1 LRTDN
6 AERYTGSIMVTPS
19 FFKDHLKLN
28 INAKGSINN
37 NTFGNTNAI
46 WAASTMNPTIPVYSG
61 LDTFGGYTEAID
73 NTGAPANGAV
83 MNPVGLIKMNDSQ
96 SNVRRF
102 IGNIDA
108 DYRVHF
114 FPDLKLHATLGYD
127 YAQGK
132 GSVYVPAEAAQNY
145 TTSGLDYSYGPQKK
159 ENRLLTLYANYNKLV
174 EPIKSS
180 FDVTAGYDYQYWKST
195 TPLYYEMNTLGEIQK
210 TSKAKDERHVLLS
223 YYGRLN
229 YSFNS
234 RYMLTTTV
242 RRDATSRFAKNVRWG
257 TFPSVAL
264 GWRVTEESFLKD
276 NKVIS
281 TLKVRASYGVTGQQD
296 GIGNYNYLPIYTI
309 SQSGAGSLIGDTPT
323 PTYRPKAYVPNLK
336 WETTTEY
343 NTGLDASFLK
353 GKLRFT
359 VDVYQKYIKDLLQKK
374 VKMPTSIGYGNGYE
388 VSYMNS
394 GKMTNKG
401 WEFRVDAVPFE
412 NRDWRVGFYFNIA
425 HNENKITEM
434 PDNYTE
440 ENYTFNN
447 GEYAYRREEG
457 RPMGSFYGYRY
468 KGVCQ
473 NKDATYARDADGN
486 VMKDISGNAIVMR
499 NGTATIAP
507 GDALYE
513 DINHDG
519 VINQYDIVYLGNS
532 NPRFTG
538 GAGVNVSYKQ
548 FKLSAIFYGRYGQD
562 VVNSTRLNNESMRGI
577 DNQSTAV
584 LRRWRNEGDQTDIP
598 RALYGE
604 GYNTLGS
611 DRFVEDA
618 SYLRLKSL
626 SFNYR
631 LPKKIIQRWG
641 FSNIDV

>member
-1 LRTDN
+1 MLSYDEFVNTIQSKGTDAQRALLGTTHTDWNDEIYQNAFGTDNNLSVAGKITKNLPFRASIGYYNQSGLLRTDN
-6 AERYTGSIMVTPS
+6 AERYTGSITLNPS

-28 INAKGSINN
+28 INAKGSINK
-37 NTFGNTNAI
+37 NTFANTSAI

-73 NTGAPANGAV
+73 NTGAPVNGAV
-83 MNPVGLIKMNDSQ
+83 MNPVGLLNMNDSQ
-96 SNVRRF
+96 STVKRF

-108 DYRVHF
+108 DYRLHF

-174 EPIKSS
+174 ESIKSS

-195 TPLYYEMNTLGEIQK
+195 TPLYSEMNTLGEIQK
-210 TSKAKDERHVLLS
+210 TSKASDERHVLLS

-309 SQSGAGSLIGDTPT
+309 SQSGAGSLIGGTPT

-336 WETTTEY
+336 WETTTSW
-343 NTGLDASFLK
+343 NVGFDFGFLK
-353 GKLRFT
+353 DRITGC
-359 VDVYQKYIKDLLQKK
+359 LLY
-374 VKMPTSIGYGNGYE
+374 TSP
-388 VSYMNS
+388 S
-394 GKMTNKG
+394 
-401 WEFRVDAVPFE
+401 R
-412 NRDWRVGFYFNIA
+412 RD
-425 HNENKITEM
+425 
-434 PDNYTE
+434 
-440 ENYTFNN
+440 
-447 GEYAYRREEG
+447 
-457 RPMGSFYGYRY
+457 
-468 KGVCQ
+468 
-473 NKDATYARDADGN
+473 
-486 VMKDISGNAIVMR
+486 
-499 NGTATIAP
+499 
-507 GDALYE
+507 
-513 DINHDG
+513 
-519 VINQYDIVYLGNS
+519 
-532 NPRFTG
+532 
-538 GAGVNVSYKQ
+538 
-548 FKLSAIFYGRYGQD
+548 
-562 VVNSTRLNNESMRGI
+562 
-577 DNQSTAV
+577 
-584 LRRWRNEGDQTDIP
+584 
-598 RALYGE
+598 
-604 GYNTLGS
+604 
-611 DRFVEDA
+611 
-618 SYLRLKSL
+618 
-626 SFNYR
+626 
-631 LPKKIIQRWG
+631 
-641 FSNIDV
+641 